1 MFGLKTPKLLLLTL
15 WEDSFTHFQRVTHI
29 KIFLLWKTLTTWPF
43 IDPILLILYRLR
55 LARKLTEQA
64 IWAIML
70 VNMSVTNICAST
82 VTHLL
87 HINVPWRTL
96 NNWCKKLGPFT
107 ARVEHVHVFPIVIWS
122 QWRHE
127 YTKDCRTI
135 AAGRL
140 TSSYFFFLKFFK
152 VFLLNRPHSFE
163 IFEALMT
170 RKPTH
175 HLIRYL
181 EILDWNIWILFLW
194 VIWQILD
201 CMKISRASPW
211 ISPILNSETQ
221 TNFPNI
227 LQEHQERSLYD

>member
-1 MFGLKTPKLLLLTL
+1 M
-15 WEDSFTHFQRVTHI
+15 R
-29 KIFLLWKTLTTWPF
+29 
-43 IDPILLILYRLR
+43 R
-55 LARKLTEQA
+55 LAETSFSDIYWVQVHHMIYWNHIRNKEKKLNQ
-64 IWAIML
+64 
-70 VNMSVTNICAST
+70 MSTKSRFPNFFLGMVYTLT

-127 YTKDCRTI
+127 YTKDCRMI